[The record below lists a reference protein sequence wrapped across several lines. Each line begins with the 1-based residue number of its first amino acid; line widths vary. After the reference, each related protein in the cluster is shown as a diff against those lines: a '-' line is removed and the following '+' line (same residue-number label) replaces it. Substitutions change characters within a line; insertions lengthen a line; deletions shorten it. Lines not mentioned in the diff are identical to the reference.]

1 MVIPAPST
9 AMGINAE
16 TIGQPAVDGASVV
29 VNESVVASS
38 SLPVLTTAENHDR
51 KSARDN
57 NRKTKSVHIYNPRK
71 PRWWNRLGNNGRD
84 ATKSQKRAMRK
95 VLDGEGRT
103 NVNPSKIATP
113 IATTTTTTATPN
125 NSNNNIRTQTAGLR
139 LPPVPYGSKLDW
151 DELFPTSSDGNRDIW
166 LELGFG
172 RGENLQ
178 ALLESK
184 LSTETKEEH
193 IDRAHINDVDET
205 TNTNTNRN
213 SNNNN
218 NNTNDTNEDRTRTKK
233 FYLVGAEVSGVGIG
247 CLCKRIE
254 RLQQFKQK
262 RKQDHC
268 DDDQGYVLYRHE
280 MDPYSLDPKHGET
293 AWCDDTE
300 RERGDWIERN
310 SLARIYDD
318 RLRIHTG
325 DGYKLLPKIPDGSL
339 SAILVTFPDP
349 FPKDTDLDYR
359 LVQHQ
364 TLIECHRILR
374 KEYSNTTNAN
384 NNDSKN
390 DGNGRLFLATDHD
403 GYHEWCHRI
412 MNEVNN
418 RDSPA
423 SLSPLFKLE
432 ETCPNRM
439 EWLPAVSR
447 YEQKGWDEGRSTKLS
462 CWVAI

>member
-1 MVIPAPST
+1 MAID
-9 AMGINAE
+9 AE
-16 TIGQPAVDGASVV
+16 TIGQPTVDGAVA
-29 VNESVVASS
+29 NETVVASS
-38 SLPVLTTAENHDR
+38 SLPAIAAADNDDKKIAIGEYLKNHP
-51 KSARDN
+51 
-57 NRKTKSVHIYNPRK
+57 VYIYNPRK
-71 PRWWNRLGNNGRD
+71 PKWWNRLGNNGRD

-95 VLDGEGRT
+95 VLDGEGT
-103 NVNPSKIATP
+103 TSANSS
-113 IATTTTTTATPN
+113 TTTTTTGRSS
-125 NSNNNIRTQTAGLR
+125 SNIPRAGLR

-151 DELFPTSSDGNRDIW
+151 DEIFPTSSEDNRDIW

-184 LSTETKEEH
+184 LSGEKKEEQ
-193 IDRAHINDVDET
+193 R
-205 TNTNTNRN
+205 RN
-213 SNNNN
+213 N
-218 NNTNDTNEDRTRTKK
+218 RTKK

-254 RLQQFKQK
+254 QLQQKEIT
-262 RKQDHC
+262 DHC
-268 DDDQGYVLYRHE
+268 DDDQGYVLYCPE
-280 MDPYSLDPKHGET
+280 MDPYSLDPRGDAAKENWET
-293 AWCDDTE
+293 TCCDDTQHE
-300 RERGDWIERN
+300 SGGWIERD
-310 SLARIYDD
+310 SLPRVYDD

-325 DGYKLLPKIPDGSL
+325 DGYKLLPKLPDGSL
-339 SAILVTFPDP
+339 SAILITFPDP

-374 KEYSNTTNAN
+374 KKGPTTNDNAN
-384 NNDSKN
+384 ENANEGSTINNDIKN
-390 DGNGRLFLATDHD
+390 DDNTRDGNGRLFLATDHD

-418 RDSPA
+418 RDGPA
-423 SLSPLFKLE
+423 SSSPLFKLE

-439 EWLPAVSR
+439 EWLPAISR
-447 YEQKGWDEGRSTKLS
+447 YEQKGLDEGRSTKLS

>member
-1 MVIPAPST
+1 MVT

-16 TIGQPAVDGASVV
+16 TIGQPTVDGASVV
-29 VNESVVASS
+29 VNKTVVMSS
-38 SLPVLTTAENHDR
+38 SLPVIPTADNNDR
-51 KSARDN
+51 KTVREHDGKN
-57 NRKTKSVHIYNPRK
+57 KSVHVYNPRK

-95 VLDGEGRT
+95 VLDGEGNT
-103 NVNPSKIATP
+103 TSANPSKTP
-113 IATTTTTTATPN
+113 TPTTTN
-125 NSNNNIRTQTAGLR
+125 NSSINAQKAGLR
-139 LPPVPYGSKLDW
+139 LPPIPYGSKLDW
-151 DELFPTSSDGNRDIW
+151 NEIFPTSSADNRDIW

-184 LSTETKEEH
+184 LSGEKKE
-193 IDRAHINDVDET
+193 DRRCRTNNNDVGET
-205 TNTNTNRN
+205 ANTNNC
-213 SNNNN
+213 NNNN
-218 NNTNDTNEDRTRTKK
+218 NSNDNDNDEDRTRTKK

-254 RLQQFKQK
+254 ELQLQQDKI
-262 RKQDHC
+262 DHC

-280 MDPYSLDPKHGET
+280 MDPYSLDPKGDATKENGET
-293 AWCDDTE
+293 TCCGDTE
-300 RERGDWIERN
+300 RERGDCIERN
-310 SLARIYDD
+310 SLARVYDD

-325 DGYKLLPKIPDGSL
+325 DGYKLLPKLPDGSL

-374 KEYSNTTNAN
+374 KECSTTTTN

-423 SLSPLFKLE
+423 SSSPLFKLE
-432 ETCPNRM
+432 KTCPNRM